1 MKIKCETR
9 EKEIQ
14 LTQTRLD
21 TVIQQ
26 LRNDEEKSVTKNGEY
41 QQILLKQIKEKTML
55 LAERTQENVTL
66 EEAYNK
72 VKLDYQDYKL
82 RVSRLVES

>member
-26 LRNDEEKSVTKNGEY
+26 LRNDEEKSVGKNVQY